1 MRWFGYWIGVVL
13 INLAVL
19 VVLLGSA
26 EIYFRLHGDEQAP
39 VPKGQREAFR
49 PYVMFATKPGPYS
62 AWTNKLTGERIA
74 SSVTTNSLGFND
86 PHEFNYTQAYDKKP
100 DEKVVLFTG
109 GSAAW
114 GVGASATDKT
124 VAGRMQDHLNRLQSK
139 IRYTVID
146 IAMAGYIAYQ
156 QFLAMSLWGES
167 FHPDWVVS
175 MDGFNDADIGCDFS
189 QGVGNPIYFAAMN
202 AYVTAYMF
210 DAQRPVFYRGWL
222 ENQIIKYSAAYRALT
237 GKEYLPNPLILAG
250 RTDESTTAR
259 LAITP
264 TKIGAA
270 RDIEAFYLK
279 GERAM
284 LGLFPH
290 AKYILSTQPMVNDF
304 HGDFVDIYDFPMNSD
319 AHRKA
324 ATARQA
330 TLEQYL
336 TQYQD
341 QPCGGERAKVS
352 FTYVYVNG
360 AIELEKLADARHGLG
375 DDVRYLNAGAE
386 FPDARD
392 ERKPFFIDAVHLSD
406 KGMDRLGLSY
416 AQKIL
421 AADNGQ

>member
-1 MRWFGYWIGVVL
+1 
-13 INLAVL
+13 
-19 VVLLGSA
+19 
-26 EIYFRLHGDEQAP
+26 
-39 VPKGQREAFR
+39 
-49 PYVMFATKPGPYS
+49 
-62 AWTNKLTGERIA
+62 
-74 SSVTTNSLGFND
+74 
-86 PHEFNYTQAYDKKP
+86 
-100 DEKVVLFTG
+100 
-109 GSAAW
+109 
-114 GVGASATDKT
+114 
-124 VAGRMQDHLNRLQSK
+124 
-139 IRYTVID
+139 
-146 IAMAGYIAYQ
+146 
-156 QFLAMSLWGES
+156 MSLWGES